1 MAPEELWK
9 AKVGFQ
15 KQKLIALHLAFQ
27 CHVALSY
34 TRGVEA
40 STQAGDGGACW
51 MEPGL
56 PSGWRPRTES
66 VPPLSLHR
74 PRRCWLPGLSSPG
87 PDGSRRHLCIEE
99 FLCWRKSPGQGIQ

>member
-51 MEPGL
+51 SRASPVAAGRGL
-56 PSGWRPRTES
+56 KVSS
-66 VPPLSLHR
+66 PLSPHGA
-74 PRRCWLPGLSSPG
+74 RRCWLPGLSSPG
-87 PDGSRRHLCIEE
+87 PDGTRRHLCIEE
-99 FLCWRKSPGQGIQ
+99 FLCRGKSPGQGI